1 MKKNYEGELKID
13 PMWIADANLKK
24 ETKRSEF
31 FPVDHGSWLT
41 SHGDEVD
48 NVDVGDDDA
57 TN

>member
-31 FPVDHGSWLT
+31 FPVDHGSW
-41 SHGDEVD
+41 HGDEVD
-48 NVDVGDDDA
+48 NVDV
-57 TN
+57 NS